1 MNLAE
6 NFGGYEA
13 KEVIIFVF
21 VRKFK
26 EPFYRLVESSEGVNL
41 LKIDFLQNLPNELE
55 FSELA

>member
-21 VRKFK
+21 LRKFK

-41 LKIDFLQNLPNELE
+41 LKIDFLQNLPNELKI
-55 FSELA
+55 